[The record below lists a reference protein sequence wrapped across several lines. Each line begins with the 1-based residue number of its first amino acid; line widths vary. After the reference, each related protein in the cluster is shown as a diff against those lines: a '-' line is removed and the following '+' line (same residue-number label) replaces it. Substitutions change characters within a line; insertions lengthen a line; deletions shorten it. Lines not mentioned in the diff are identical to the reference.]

1 MSKHLAR
8 MGRKNSLLKEG
19 NHQQNQPLGVTVI
32 CHDWLGMRNMYAN
45 SWSLS
50 SLSWTLFEP
59 SLEEHECKK
68 VLCVIHKMLLVL
80 AFLLMLIML
89 MLEYFS
95 ARFSTDEGQCWN
107 EYNFTKDPIFFTGLA
122 SEPGA
127 RSMNVSIWG
136 YRDSYLSQYWT
147 SFTIDFKELL
157 TRTCEWW
164 DLNILSVG
172 FYFKL
177 NMV

>member
-1 MSKHLAR
+1 MQTLGLCHHCHGHCL
-8 MGRKNSLLKEG
+8 
-19 NHQQNQPLGVTVI
+19 NQAL
-32 CHDWLGMRNMYAN
+32 RNMN
-45 SWSLS
+45 V
-50 SLSWTLFEP
+50 
-59 SLEEHECKK
+59 KK
-68 VLCVIHKMLLVL
+68 VLCVIHKMLLLL

-157 TRTCEWW
+157 TRTCE
-164 DLNILSVG
+164 
-172 FYFKL
+172 
-177 NMV
+177 